1 MRKTSEKILRT
12 LLAVSVLATAVL
24 SSGCLD
30 DEEIS
35 DSTASDNRQTS
46 DGGNAE
52 SSEGSDNKYDGSVT
66 GSRASKLTFSGSDG
80 ISITRKQREA
90 EKPMGEDGTQTVFV
104 YMCGSDL
111 ESENGLASGDIEE
124 MIAGSKSENVKF
136 VIQTGGAGAWADTYG
151 TQNTELYAIMTT
163 RPEDKKQEMNRA

>member
-1 MRKTSEKILRT
+1 MVIIPVKRKGELMRKTSEKILRT

-52 SSEGSDNKYDGSVT
+52 SSEGSEGSDNKYEGSVT

-80 ISITRKQREA
+80 ISIARKQREA
-90 EKPMGEDGTQTVFV
+90 
-104 YMCGSDL
+104 
-111 ESENGLASGDIEE
+111 
-124 MIAGSKSENVKF
+124 
-136 VIQTGGAGAWADTYG
+136 
-151 TQNTELYAIMTT
+151 
-163 RPEDKKQEMNRA
+163 

>member
-1 MRKTSEKILRT
+1 MVIITAKRKGELMRKTSEKILRT

-46 DGGNAE
+46 DGGNSE
-52 SSEGSDNKYDGSVT
+52 SSEDSDNKYEGSVT
-66 GSRASKLTFSGSDG
+66 GSRASKLTFSGLDG

-90 EKPMGEDGTQTVFV
+90 EKSMGEDGTQTVFV

-136 VIQTGGAGAWADTYG
+136 VIQTGGRERGRIHTASL
-151 TQNTELYAIMTT
+151 QKRHSVML
-163 RPEDKKQEMNRA
+163 

>member
-30 DEEIS
+30 DEEEIS

-52 SSEGSDNKYDGSVT
+52 SSEGSDNKYEGSVT

-80 ISITRKQREA
+80 IRIARKQREA

-111 ESENGLASGDIEE
+111 ESENGLASGTLR
-124 MIAGSKSENVKF
+124 K
-136 VIQTGGAGAWADTYG
+136 
-151 TQNTELYAIMTT
+151 
-163 RPEDKKQEMNRA
+163 